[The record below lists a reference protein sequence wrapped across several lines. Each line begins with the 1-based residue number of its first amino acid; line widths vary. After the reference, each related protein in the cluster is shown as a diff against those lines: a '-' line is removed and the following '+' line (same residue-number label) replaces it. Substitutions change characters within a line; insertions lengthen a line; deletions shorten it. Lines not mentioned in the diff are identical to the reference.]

1 MDRRENLYIPVHCI
15 HLCVYMCVYTCT
27 HTCTHLY
34 IAYTC
39 VCVCVCAVVSKMR
52 RSNSWS
58 ESYEDFAVTDDN
70 TEHAEVSKTTDKAR
84 HDQVT

>member
-1 MDRRENLYIPVHCI
+1 MCVHVCIHLYTHLYTPVHCI
-15 HLCVYMCVYTCT
+15 HL
-27 HTCTHLY
+27 
-34 IAYTC
+34 
-39 VCVCVCAVVSKMR
+39 CVCVCAVVSKMR